1 MKLLKTIISPKTHF
15 RNLISNW
22 MFKLNTTV
30 SNICKSCGSET
41 KPDEWSNYEEK
52 LCIDCKQEDDNEGL
66 LNDR

>member
-1 MKLLKTIISPKTHF
+1 
-15 RNLISNW
+15 
-22 MFKLNTTV
+22 MFKLNTTE